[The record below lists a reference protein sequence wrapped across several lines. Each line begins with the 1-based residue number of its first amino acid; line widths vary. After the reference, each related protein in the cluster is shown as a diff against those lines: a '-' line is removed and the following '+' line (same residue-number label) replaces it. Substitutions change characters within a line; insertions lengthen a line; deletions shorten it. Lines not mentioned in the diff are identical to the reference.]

1 LSLIFAVASSIVS
14 LNCITEVRALTV
26 NIDDSFMR
34 PAKLVP
40 RACGLTC
47 GNLGELRRLVM
58 RRAIGETYARVLFT
72 TVAAAK
78 GGE

>member
-1 LSLIFAVASSIVS
+1 VRTAGAV
-14 LNCITEVRALTV
+14 
-26 NIDDSFMR
+26 
-34 PAKLVP
+34 LVP

-58 RRAIGETYARVLFT
+58 RRAIGETDARALLT
-72 TVAAAK
+72 AVAAAK

>member
-1 LSLIFAVASSIVS
+1 
-14 LNCITEVRALTV
+14 
-26 NIDDSFMR
+26 
-34 PAKLVP
+34 
-40 RACGLTC
+40 
-47 GNLGELRRLVM
+47 M